1 MQSKQNKYQRQLVTA
16 YNRAMKQFTELQKQG
31 YNFTKTTERVM
42 GFERLQNKLTGTIKK
57 SDIDYYKKLS
67 KKTEL
72 YKRAKSYTDI
82 DSNKTMSVKQGRLN
96 QRRKNI
102 AEKKR
107 LQKELTGYQVAE
119 DMVNSMNDVYKLRD
133 RKSKQAMEIS
143 AVEDKNRLLD
153 IIEGRKYSGRPFSES
168 ELSELANL
176 ESDMGYILYADQ
188 YYTVMNKIEGALNGT
203 GHVIDSD
210 FGEMSMIGTPY
221 EDED

>member
-16 YNRAMKQFTELQKQG
+16 YNHAMKQYTELQKQG

-107 LQKELTGYQVAE
+107 QQKELTGYQVAT
-119 DMVNSMNDVYKLRD
+119 DMVNSMNDVYKLID

-143 AVEDKNRLLD
+143 AVEDKNRLLS
-153 IIEGRKYSGRPFSES
+153 IIEGRKNNARPFSES
-168 ELSELANL
+168 ELSELSNL
-176 ESDMGYILYADQ
+176 ESDMMYMLYGDQ
-188 YYTVMNKIEGALNGT
+188 YYTVLNKIEGVLNGT
-203 GHVIDSD
+203 GRVIDSD